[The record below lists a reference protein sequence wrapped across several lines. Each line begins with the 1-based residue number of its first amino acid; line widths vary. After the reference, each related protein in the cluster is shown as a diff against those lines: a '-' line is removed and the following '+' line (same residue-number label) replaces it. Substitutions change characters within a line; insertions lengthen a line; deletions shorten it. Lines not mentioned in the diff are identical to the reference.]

1 LGVPLVELKEEE
13 EPVVLRDGGDGLP
26 VGEVSSRQVPLVVF
40 AIDPSD
46 WGAVRCG
53 GIDNFFGV

>member
-1 LGVPLVELKEEE
+1 LGGLLVELKEEE
-13 EPVVLRDGGDGLP
+13 KPVVLRDGGDRLP
-26 VGEVSSRQVPLVVF
+26 VSKVRSREIPLVVF